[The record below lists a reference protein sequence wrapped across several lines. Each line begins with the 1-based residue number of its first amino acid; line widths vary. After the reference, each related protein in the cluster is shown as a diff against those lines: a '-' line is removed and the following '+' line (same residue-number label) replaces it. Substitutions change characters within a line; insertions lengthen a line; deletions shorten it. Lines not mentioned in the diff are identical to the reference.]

1 MGRRSMIGV
10 AFVCLLISLFLLVAQ
25 TSAKKYWV
33 EFTLEYFT
41 LIFFALFLSITG
53 YKIIEAIQ

>member
-1 MGRRSMIGV
+1 MIGV